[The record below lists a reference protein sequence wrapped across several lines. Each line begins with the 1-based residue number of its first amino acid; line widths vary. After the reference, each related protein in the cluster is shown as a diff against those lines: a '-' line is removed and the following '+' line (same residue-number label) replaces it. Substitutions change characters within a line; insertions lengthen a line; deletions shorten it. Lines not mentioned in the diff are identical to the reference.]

1 MVAAEGQAT
10 AFRCRADCGK
20 PTTFYRK
27 CSDRGRRCRRY
38 RYLPCRPCALASELK
53 IRVSILPR
61 MWSGRS
67 IAGSRPSGAVF
78 GREHGGG
85 ALPCA
90 WDADEPGETLRRTIA
105 DNAPY
110 WWRPWSHA
118 PTKAGFCVCMRPAFR
133 RPQPRVL
140 RACLTRPVR
149 LHHVAGCLPVA
160 SLEL

>member
-27 CSDRGRRCRRY
+27 CSDRGHRCRRY
-38 RYLPCRPCALASELK
+38 RYLPCRPCALASELN

-78 GREHGGG
+78 GREHGGLYLAPG
-85 ALPCA
+85 MRMSLVRRCA
-90 WDADEPGETLRRTIA
+90 VRLQTM
-105 DNAPY
+105 PY